1 MMAALA
7 RWIDRGA
14 NGLLLGLALLYA
26 LIAINWVGFIASDDV
41 TFARGAYGWIEHFP
55 FVGGHGTIRYT
66 ITIPMALAFRLFGE
80 NEFAMALPGILY
92 LTGFVMLA
100 WRAVAD
106 VYGKQAAFG
115 ATLALATSPL
125 LVIDASVAGID
136 IIEMFFLWA
145 SVYLF
150 WRCTEDGPTT
160 RRLIGAG
167 AMAGIGFLTRET
179 AIFIALFYAVFF
191 VIGYR
196 FDRRLYLWIAAGF
209 LAIWSLE
216 LLYLGV
222 MTGDPFYRF
231 NIALH
236 HDPSIDR
243 TIDLV
248 GNVIV
253 NPLIDPLLVLL
264 INQEFMLLFFF
275 LPPLVAWHYWRGG
288 GRGKSG
294 ARGRNFLVIITAFA
308 LIWFGCVAAAQKLLP
323 LNPRYFMICAAIA
336 CIFVGLTLAQMMQ
349 GGRRWLAVTGF
360 AVLIG
365 TNLVGSYVENKDSV
379 FGERQFARLT
389 AAYPNE
395 VIATD
400 PMTRYRA
407 ELLLRWGGARERAT
421 GEPPR
426 AGQLYFYNSHHAD
439 VANFKMTAGEIP
451 LFKPQPRWR
460 LVGSYEPQ
468 PSLLAVVL
476 ERAGIAPHLPAGIWH
491 KLRNRHPRVFL
502 YRVPTQRPAHSAALS
517 SLMSWFRMRSLS
529 A

>member
-7 RWIDRGA
+7 RWIARGI
-14 NGLLLGLALLYA
+14 NGLLLGLAVLYL
-26 LIAINWVGFIASDDV
+26 LIAFNWVGFIASDDV

-55 FVGGHGTIRYT
+55 YVGGHGTIRYT
-66 ITIPMALAFRLFGE
+66 ITMPMAVAFRLFGE
-80 NEFAMALPGILY
+80 NEFAMALPGIVY

-100 WRAVAD
+100 WRAVAQI
-106 VYGKQAAFG
+106 YGKQAAFG

-125 LVIDASVAGID
+125 LVINASVAGID

-160 RRLIGAG
+160 ARLVGAG

-275 LPPLVAWHYWRGG
+275 VPPLVAWQYFRGG
-288 GRGKSG
+288 GDAK
-294 ARGRNFLVIITAFA
+294 ARNFLMIIAAFA
-308 LIWFGCVAAAQKLLP
+308 LIWFFCVAAAQKLLP
-323 LNPRYFMICAAIA
+323 LNPRYFMISAAIA
-336 CIFVGLTLAQMMQ
+336 CIFVGLTLVQMMR
-349 GGRRWLAVTGF
+349 GAGMRTRRWAAAAF

-379 FGERQFARLT
+379 FGERQFARVT
-389 AAYPNE
+389 AAYPQE
-395 VIATD
+395 AIATD
-400 PMTRYRA
+400 PMTRYRSDM
-407 ELLLRWGGARERAT
+407 LLRWGGARERAT

-426 AGQLYFYNSHHAD
+426 AGQLYFYNARHAD
-439 VANFKMTAGEIP
+439 AANFKMTAGELP
-451 LFKPQPRWR
+451 LFKPQSTWH
-460 LVGSYEPQ
+460 LIGSYEPQ
-468 PSLLAVVL
+468 PTVLALVL
-476 ERAGIAPHLPAGIWH
+476 DRAGIASHLPAGIWN
-491 KLRNRHPRVFL
+491 KLRNRHPRVYL
-502 YRVPTQRPAHSAALS
+502 YRLPAGDA
-517 SLMSWFRMRSLS
+517 R
-529 A
+529 